1 MILAGRQGRPSAS
14 PDAVKG
20 VSTPTLVVHG
30 EKDVVVP
37 PEVGRRLA
45 ELIPGARLVIYP
57 EAGHVPM
64 EQIPDRSAADVRVFI
79 ESLPASGTPQK

>member
-1 MILAGRQGRPSAS
+1 M
-14 PDAVKG
+14 
-20 VSTPTLVVHG
+20 HG

-37 PEVGRRLA
+37 PAVGRRLA

-64 EQIPDRSAADVRVFI
+64 EQIPDRSAADVRSFI
-79 ESLPASGTPQK
+79 ESLPPTRTPEK